1 MTKTDDKKLKEAEW
15 IRQHTLTKEQT
26 KELILNKLK
35 RAEAM
40 HFAVKKQ
47 RTLGQPQRWL
57 QSVYGKRGPV
67 PHYKPAQT
75 GGGEDGLSSCR

>member
-1 MTKTDDKKLKEAEW
+1 MTKTDDKKLKEVEW

-47 RTLGQPQRWL
+47 HTLGQPQR
-57 QSVYGKRGPV
+57 
-67 PHYKPAQT
+67 
-75 GGGEDGLSSCR
+75 